1 MNTKDFDA
9 IVIGGGPAGSAAST
23 ALALM
28 GRRVILVEREPGPRY
43 HIGESLIPYT
53 WFPLQRIGMLEK
65 MKASHFVHKHSVQFV
80 STTGK
85 LSQPFY
91 FFKHTDHPCAQT
103 WQVLR
108 SEFDAM
114 LLDNAREKGV
124 EVRQGVTAREPIRD
138 PSGAVIGVEAV
149 DAGGNALTLRAPV
162 TVDASGRDM
171 FMASRHRWRINDPQ
185 LRKMAIW
192 SYWKGAKRV
201 PGVDEGATIV
211 AYVPEKGWFWYI
223 PLPDDIISV
232 GIVAEADYLYRDGR
246 DLDQIYAREVAGQP
260 WVREQVAPGTKTMP
274 CKVTSDYTYRCRHCA
289 ADGVVLV
296 GDAFQFLDPVF
307 SSGVFIALQSG
318 VMAADAVNAALDA
331 EDYSAAR
338 FTEYG
343 QKLNAGIESMR
354 RLVYAFYDQNF
365 NFGALFRKY
374 PHLHRDLTDCLI
386 GNLWKDF
393 DPLFTAV
400 AEFAQ
405 VPPRIEHGGP
415 AMEVPN
421 SKFKNSKLETEAAG
435 ANSEL

>member
-1 MNTKDFDA
+1 MQHSDRTKMEPTGCDV
-9 IVIGGGPAGSAAST
+9 IVVGGGPAGSAAST
-23 ALALM
+23 MLALY
-28 GRRVILVEREPGPRY
+28 GRRVILVEKEPGPRY

-53 WFPLQRIGMLEK
+53 WFPLQKIGMLEK
-65 MKASHFVHKHSVQFV
+65 MKASYFVHKHSVQFV
-80 STTGK
+80 STSGK

-91 FFKHTDHPCAQT
+91 FFKHTQHPCAQT

-124 EVRQGVTAREPIRD
+124 DVRQGVTAREPIRD
-138 PSGAVIGVEAV
+138 SSGAVIGVEAV
-149 DAGGNALTLRAPV
+149 DAQGNPMELRAPL
-162 TVDASGRDM
+162 TIDASGRDM
-171 FMASRHRWRINDPQ
+171 FIASRHRWRINDPK

-201 PGVDEGATIV
+201 PGVDEGATVV
-211 AYVPEKGWFWYI
+211 AYVPDKGWFWYI

-246 DLDQIYAREVAGQP
+246 NLEQIYAREIAGQP
-260 WVREQVAPGTKTMP
+260 WIRDQVASGTKTIP
-274 CKVTSDYTYRCRHCA
+274 CKVTSDYTYRCKHCA

-318 VMAADAVNAALDA
+318 VMAAEAVNAALDA
-331 EDYSAAR
+331 HDYSAGR

-343 QKLNAGIESMR
+343 EKLNRGIEAMR
-354 RLVYAFYDQNF
+354 RLVYAFYDPNF

-393 DPLFTAV
+393 DPLFDAV

-405 VPPRIEHGGP
+405 VPPKLEHGGP
-415 AMEVPN
+415 ATRQVAA
-421 SKFKNSKLETEAAG
+421 LAAG
-435 ANSEL
+435 

>member
-1 MNTKDFDA
+1 MGYDA
-9 IVIGGGPAGSAAST
+9 IVIGGGPGGSAAST

-28 GRRVILVEREPGPRY
+28 GRKVVLLEREMGPRY

-65 MKASHFVHKHSVQFV
+65 MRASKFVHKHSVQFV
-80 STTGK
+80 STGGR

-91 FFKHTDHPCAQT
+91 FFRHTQHPCAQT

-108 SEFDAM
+108 SEFDTM

-124 EVRQGVTAREPIRD
+124 EVRQGVTAREPIRNEM
-138 PSGAVIGVEAV
+138 GAVVGVEAV
-149 DAGGNALTLRAPV
+149 GADGQSFELRAPM
-162 TVDASGRDM
+162 TIDASGRDM
-171 FMASRHRWRINDPQ
+171 FIASRRRWRINDPK

-192 SYWKGAKRV
+192 SYYRGARRV
-201 PGVDEGATIV
+201 PGLDEGATIV

-223 PLPDDIISV
+223 PLPDDITSI

-246 DLDQIYAREVAGQP
+246 DLDQIYLREIAGQP
-260 WVREQVAPGTKTMP
+260 WIREQVACGTKTIP
-274 CKVTSDYTYRCRHCA
+274 SKVTSDYTYRCRYCA

-307 SSGVFIALQSG
+307 SSGVFIALQTG

-331 EDYSAAR
+331 EDYSASR
-338 FTEYG
+338 FAEYG
-343 QKLNAGIESMR
+343 RKINVGIEAMR

-393 DPLFTAV
+393 DPLFEAV

-405 VPPRIEHGGP
+405 VPKRIEHGGP
-415 AMEVPN
+415 AESVQ
-421 SKFKNSKLETEAAG
+421 SSKLADPA
-435 ANSEL
+435 SVS